1 MVGSMLDLSRA
12 PAEWR
17 KNRSPAYDQEVGHS
31 PCKAYLIEEP
41 GLTEP
46 TKDPSRPEVIER
58 RAILLIDGDERPR
71 QAIRQ
76 RRLDGKWSV
85 DRRITIDFDT
95 KFDSDLFIASFPRSS
110 RVIDVE
116 QGLDTLYPLNKALVQ
131 REVEGLLFAVHR
143 VVPLEGGLYYV
154 VSSARGTPEFL
165 KKYPPHRRR
174 LGFNYTA
181 LDVAW
186 HNVPT
191 GTTTTHYT
199 MRLFHVEWYGVEYSW
214 WILAPYKD
222 SRDELVAN
230 GKLSI
235 PLVANCYHP
244 DLRDARGVLRR
255 VATQLEVDVPATFVE
270 WIDAVRALR
279 RDTGVVKTLWGEGES
294 PVVFGSMDNNT
305 LYPIRI
311 DDISDN
317 AYAEDLHKLYRQLQ
331 GLEAKEPSHT
341 GDAKIL
347 VPQAEESK
355 P

>member
-1 MVGSMLDLSRA
+1 
-12 PAEWR
+12 
-17 KNRSPAYDQEVGHS
+17 
-31 PCKAYLIEEP
+31 
-41 GLTEP
+41 
-46 TKDPSRPEVIER
+46 
-58 RAILLIDGDERPR
+58 
-71 QAIRQ
+71 
-76 RRLDGKWSV
+76 
-85 DRRITIDFDT
+85 
-95 KFDSDLFIASFPRSS
+95 
-110 RVIDVE
+110 
-116 QGLDTLYPLNKALVQ
+116 
-131 REVEGLLFAVHR
+131 
-143 VVPLEGGLYYV
+143 
-154 VSSARGTPEFL
+154 
-165 KKYPPHRRR
+165 
-174 LGFNYTA
+174 
-181 LDVAW
+181 
-186 HNVPT
+186 
-191 GTTTTHYT
+191 
-199 MRLFHVEWYGVEYSW
+199 
-214 WILAPYKD
+214 
-222 SRDELVAN
+222 VAN